1 MVVFVLSYVIIH
13 HPLETYSFSN
23 EMGRRVNPGGR
34 EELRGAEGG
43 KTAIRIDYVRKKYI
57 FKKREKIYFLKSCL

>member
-13 HPLETYSFSN
+13 HPLETYLFSN
-23 EMGRRVNPGGR
+23 EMGRRVNPGGG

-43 KTAIRIDYVRKKYI
+43 KTAIRIDYVRKK
-57 FKKREKIYFLKSCL
+57 IYFQIKEKNIFF